1 MIDPELT
8 LAQMLEPVLLKAEA
22 WRGIYGPHGLA
33 VIVLGEHVSVDEA
46 DCAAWLHLVLDR
58 GLLVVV

>member
-1 MIDPELT
+1 MVEPELT
-8 LAQMLEPVLLKAEA
+8 LAQMLEPVLLKADA

-33 VIVLGEHVSVDEA
+33 VIVLADTVSVDEA
-46 DCAAWLHLVLDR
+46 DCAAWLHLVLGR